1 MRRNRIF
8 DSTITLSRSN
18 DDNIVLRQRSMEVR
32 RRVMEGKRIYGNI
45 SKKVRKSIFSHHSQN
60 NKGYFTRN
68 PSLICD
74 ATKSIKNNKTKNNSK
89 SLYFESQMY
98 RLAK

>member
-8 DSTITLSRSN
+8 DSTITLPRSN

-32 RRVMEGKRIYGNI
+32 RRVMEGNRIHDNI
-45 SKKVRKSIFSHHSQN
+45 SKKVRKSIFSHHSPN
-60 NKGYFTRN
+60 SKGYFTRN
-68 PSLICD
+68 PSLIGD